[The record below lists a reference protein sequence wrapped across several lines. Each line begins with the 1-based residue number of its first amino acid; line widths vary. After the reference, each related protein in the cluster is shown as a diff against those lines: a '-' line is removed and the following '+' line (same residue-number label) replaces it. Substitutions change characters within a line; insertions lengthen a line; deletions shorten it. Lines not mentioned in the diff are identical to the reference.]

1 MWKSVKSENSNIIQI
16 MECYQEIVCAECS
29 SNRVKNTKISVLV
42 NVVSISFNKN
52 IIFSVI
58 HYRYL
63 LNANKQR
70 LLQDIGPHQ
79 YN

>member
-42 NVVSISFNKN
+42 KVLPISFNKN
-52 IIFSVI
+52 NYILSNSLPV
-58 HYRYL
+58 
-63 LNANKQR
+63 
-70 LLQDIGPHQ
+70 PT
-79 YN
+79 

>member
-42 NVVSISFNKN
+42 KVLPISFNKKN
-52 IIFSVI
+52 YILSNSLPV
-58 HYRYL
+58 L
-63 LNANKQR
+63 T
-70 LLQDIGPHQ
+70 
-79 YN
+79 